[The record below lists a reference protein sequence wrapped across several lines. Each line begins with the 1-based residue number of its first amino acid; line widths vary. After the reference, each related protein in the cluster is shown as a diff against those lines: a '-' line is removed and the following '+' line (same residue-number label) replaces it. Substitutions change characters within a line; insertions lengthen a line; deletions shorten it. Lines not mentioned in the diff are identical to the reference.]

1 MIVGVGIDVVDVS
14 RIEALLERYAERF
27 QHRVFTREEIRCCM
41 ARSNPSQ
48 HFAARFAAKEAAAKA
63 LGTGFGRGIRLRDI
77 EVAAV
82 QGVPRVLFHN
92 KARQCA
98 DGLGVSAVHVSIS
111 HERLTAAA
119 VVILEK
125 RECLGD

>member
-48 HFAARFAAKEAAAKA
+48 HFAARFARS
-63 LGTGFGRGIRLRDI
+63 LRSRVFRGFSSTTKRGNVRTASASLR
-77 EVAAV
+77 
-82 QGVPRVLFHN
+82 
-92 KARQCA
+92 
-98 DGLGVSAVHVSIS
+98 S
-111 HERLTAAA
+111 T
-119 VVILEK
+119 
-125 RECLGD
+125 